1 MCYWYL
7 FLLDKSRWNNHSY
20 LFGLLVTL
28 MSTTDSHYI
37 CLSTNSVLAVL
48 SYKKSIYFMAGL
60 KKIDADWLN
69 GYSMN
74 NLSDHWKKVWNKS
87 RFFAYFF
94 CLLFNSMNS
103 RLFSIGMFPYV
114 MIAIMPVFSAP
125 DWPKQLIL
133 MFKTKILKSVQKDSQ
148 RKVVTTHE
156 KSKYFAKQKA
166 LTKKEKITW
175 ILIMGYLSTQLFLP
189 HSHWITKGYNTW
201 TNPNIPIRTL
211 YYQTW
216 TKSMRWSHHS
226 DMVKQYA
233 LCAHKRLIKEFN
245 ITDPSIHIDSW
256 ISLNGRFAQRVY
268 DPRVDLVRAEWSP
281 FKRPD
286 WVLPILSHLTD
297 WRHRLKQ
304 YEHNLYKQNDYNSV
318 IFIAD
323 FPGLTLNNYI
333 GSEFGNTSLTVLKGW
348 LKIEV
353 DDDHYT
359 RIMSAG
365 DHMTLPVKRFHRV
378 TPIKSEA
385 AAYMFTHI
393 NATNSLVNDIQSK
406 PIDVKQDIAAKVDD
420 KNAWIRSS
428 ENMWI
433 GLSAVMLYYP
443 NRENDERTGQ
453 ETGSYVGFCPVAPFL
468 PINDLWIDTEGKGW
482 ALGMHQRES
491 HLAPKIR
498 TSASDGRFDQR
509 IQLFVASDGQL
520 KMTGSNALH
529 LQVFARIARQLK
541 HLCGHN
547 THTVNIPFN
556 SASHTGANPMAK
568 QTPQTTHTSA
578 VRYSRIAAEYTAAVA
593 PTRP

>member
-1 MCYWYL
+1 MGFNFGQKLTPLFNLCDPSGLAVTRIVIGVLLLIDIVYERGLSRAETIWSDPNECRFPLFDALEVLPFRWMCAIYALMFIGNVGIILGLKYRISCIVYLMCYWYL

-28 MSTTDSHYI
+28 LSTTDSHYI
-37 CLSTNSVLAVL
+37 WSLDNFLENKNL
-48 SYKKSIYFMAGL
+48 NERQIPFWQYFLIRIYFMAGL

-74 NLSDHWKKVWNKS
+74 NLSDHWVFSPFSILLPNEMIDLYVVHLGGFVFDLTIGFFLVWNKS

-201 TNPNIPIRTL
+201 TNGL
-211 YYQTW
+211 YGYSWDMMVHNWRHIHTTVTVVDKSMRKFYLNPETW

-420 KNAWIRSS
+420 KNAWIRSL
-428 ENMWI
+428 NM
-433 GLSAVMLYYP
+433 
-443 NRENDERTGQ
+443 
-453 ETGSYVGFCPVAPFL
+453 
-468 PINDLWIDTEGKGW
+468 
-482 ALGMHQRES
+482 
-491 HLAPKIR
+491 
-498 TSASDGRFDQR
+498 
-509 IQLFVASDGQL
+509 
-520 KMTGSNALH
+520 
-529 LQVFARIARQLK
+529 
-541 HLCGHN
+541 
-547 THTVNIPFN
+547 
-556 SASHTGANPMAK
+556 
-568 QTPQTTHTSA
+568 
-578 VRYSRIAAEYTAAVA
+578 
-593 PTRP
+593 